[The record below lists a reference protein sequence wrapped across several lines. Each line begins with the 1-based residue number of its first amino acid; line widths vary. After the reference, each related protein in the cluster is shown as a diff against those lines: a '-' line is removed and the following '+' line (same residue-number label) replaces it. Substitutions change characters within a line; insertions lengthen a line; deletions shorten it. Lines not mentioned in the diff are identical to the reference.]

1 MQQHLNFENR
11 TGVALARTT
20 DPQTSKQAAA
30 GIVEKL
36 GDLEQW
42 AANCV
47 AAAPGKT
54 QRELGAIYCPSD
66 LRRIG
71 RRLSGLVDRGRLRR
85 GDARKCSITG
95 RNANTWWVTR

>member
-11 TGVALARTT
+11 TGVALDRTT
-20 DPQTSKQAAA
+20 DPQTSKEAAA

-47 AAAPGKT
+47 AASPGKT